1 MTATFDAAL
10 SDDVSKVRFHIGDTD
25 MSAAMLQDATL
36 SALVSTHGTVEK
48 AVIAALLH
56 LISLVSR
63 PNFRADWLQVDN
75 RSAVQ
80 SLQDLLRLKREEFG
94 ISSITALMIPVKRT
108 D

>member
-1 MTATFDAAL
+1 MTATFNPTL
-10 SDDVSKVRFHIGDTD
+10 SDTVSKVRFHIGDTD
-25 MSAAMLQDATL
+25 VSAPALQDETIT
-36 SALVSTHGTVEK
+36 ALVALNLTIER
-48 AVIAALLH
+48 AVIAALLY

-80 SLQDLLRLKREEFG
+80 SLQDLLRAKREEFG
-94 ISSITALMIPVKRT
+94 ISAITALMIPVTRT